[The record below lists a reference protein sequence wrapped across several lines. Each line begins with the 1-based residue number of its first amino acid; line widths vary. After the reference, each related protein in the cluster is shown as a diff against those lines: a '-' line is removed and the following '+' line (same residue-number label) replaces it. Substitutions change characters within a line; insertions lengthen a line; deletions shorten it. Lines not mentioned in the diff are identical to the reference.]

1 MLLSSIISCNK
12 NVKTKMQS
20 WSCHWKTLY
29 LQKISCT
36 RQIESKLSLLSF
48 ALFLQK
54 NINRRYN
61 YGRHNDKH
69 REQYDTH
76 VWNAL
81 RSMSKNIR
89 LGLAVKLTNSV
100 LEEERKEMF
109 DEAYTEEMLNKF
121 LGKWEGN
128 ETAEELMGII
138 KQNS

>member
-1 MLLSSIISCNK
+1 MLKWQQTENKNIVGFKSVILLCSEGNSVMLLSSIISCNK
-12 NVKTKMQS
+12 NVKTKMQI
-20 WSCHWKTLY
+20 WSCYMKTLY

-76 VWNAL
+76 VL
-81 RSMSKNIR
+81 ERI
-89 LGLAVKLTNSV
+89 AV
-100 LEEERKEMF
+100 
-109 DEAYTEEMLNKF
+109 DE
-121 LGKWEGN
+121 
-128 ETAEELMGII
+128 
-138 KQNS
+138 

>member
-1 MLLSSIISCNK
+1 MSVILLCCGRNSVMLLSPISCNK
-12 NVKTKMQS
+12 NVKTKMQI
-20 WSCHWKTLY
+20 WSCHRKTLY

-76 VWNAL
+76 VL
-81 RSMSKNIR
+81 ERI
-89 LGLAVKLTNSV
+89 AV
-100 LEEERKEMF
+100 
-109 DEAYTEEMLNKF
+109 DE
-121 LGKWEGN
+121 
-128 ETAEELMGII
+128 
-138 KQNS
+138 